1 MVPFLLSFPAMLKIP
16 TFVLGGLLILTG
28 LVGYLFQDPGLS
40 LTITGSLDDNANL
53 KLSDGGRSV
62 PINFQPGKNLS

>member
-1 MVPFLLSFPAMLKIP
+1 MLKIP

-40 LTITGSLDDNANL
+40 LTITGSLNDNANL
-53 KLSDGGRSV
+53 KLSDGGQTV
-62 PINFQPGKNLS
+62 PIN